1 MSTAT
6 TESEYVLTPL
16 VVVVDR
22 YMTTLGVG
30 CGSLLG
36 ATAILPFAAVIFH
49 DSKTM
54 TSLFVHI
61 VPPCLLHT

>member
-6 TESEYVLTPL
+6 LRVNTSSLHSL
-16 VVVVDR
+16 VVVDR
-22 YMTTLGVG
+22 YMTLLGGG

-49 DSKTM
+49 DSKVM
-54 TSLFVHI
+54 TSLFIHI